1 MGYSFGVQFEGVAN
15 ARNVIRHLSIIV
27 VLISD
32 IWIGEKSVILE
43 AEKIRMCEA
52 TEEDFL
58 GILEVYN
65 SNQDFLLSHMGRS
78 DVSAEWLEKEQKEMK
93 EMKFKTLIVKENTNE
108 NLIGFI
114 DIRPIEECYLSLLMV
129 HKLYRGK
136 GYGKEIYEKL
146 ENYLLNQ
153 HSKTIRIDVVYDNN
167 KEILGFWENR
177 GFKKIEKIQF
187 KWSNTLLDAVV
198 MKKNL

>member
-1 MGYSFGVQFEGVAN
+1 M
-15 ARNVIRHLSIIV
+15 
-27 VLISD
+27 
-32 IWIGEKSVILE
+32 ILE
-43 AEKIRMCEA
+43 TEKIRMCEA

-78 DVSAEWLEKEQKEMK
+78 GVSAEWLEKEQKEMK